1 MVTRRDFLRI
11 GAAGAAS
18 LALGEIACGDGKRK
32 AGPGG
37 EIHVGAKS
45 FQEQLILSALLDE
58 LIEKRTAATAK
69 QTILGGTNLCH
80 KAILAGDIDCYV
92 EYTGTAYTAILK
104 HYPISD
110 ADAVYARVKADYEKK
125 FNLLW
130 LPPLGFENTYA
141 ILVRKTDAEKHNLRS
156 ISDLT
161 RVVDSFR
168 PGFGFEFFDRAD
180 GYRGLIKTYQL
191 NFSKPPKQMEL
202 GLIYRAIS
210 AGEVDVIAGNSTD
223 GQIAHLGLVM
233 LTDDKHYFPPYDAAP
248 VIRAEVAAAHPA
260 AVEAIRSIAG
270 TISADR
276 IRAANYAVDSEHQ
289 APKQVAAKLLAEIS
303 P

>member
-1 MVTRRDFLRI
+1 MVTRRDVLRI

-18 LALGEIACGDGKRK
+18 IALGQLGCGDGKSK
-32 AGPGG
+32 GSTGG
-37 EIHVGAKS
+37 EIGVGAKS
-45 FQEQLILSALLDE
+45 FQEQLILSAMISE
-58 LIEKRTAATAK
+58 LIERRTEAAAS

-110 ADAVYARVKADYEKK
+110 ADAVYERVKADYKKK

-141 ILVRKTDAEKHNLRS
+141 ILVRAEDAKKHNLRS

-161 RVVDSFR
+161 RVASSFR
-168 PGFGFEFFDRAD
+168 PGFGFEFYDRAD
-180 GYRGLIKTYQL
+180 GYPGLVKTYGL
-191 NFSKPPKQMEL
+191 DFAKAPKQMEL
-202 GLIYRAIS
+202 GLIYRAIE

-233 LTDDKHYFPPYDAAP
+233 LADDKQYFPPYDAAP
-248 VIRAEVAAAHPA
+248 VIRADVADRSPTV
-260 AVEAIRSIAG
+260 VESLRSLAG

-276 IRAANYAVDSEHQ
+276 IRAANYAVDSKHQ
-289 APKQVAAKLLAEIS
+289 PPRQVAAKLLADIS
-303 P
+303 